1 MRFPVRI
8 MTLSALFAVL
18 TALGAFI
25 RIPFPL
31 VPITLQTFFVFLSGT
46 LLGSRA
52 GALAQV
58 LYVGMGLIGLPVFTG
73 GGGSP
78 VHSPSHLRLSA
89 GLYRRGLDHRFHI
102 RKVRGALL
110 RPVPDGVPHWDRR
123 DLHRWG
129 ICPLSES

>member
-73 GGGSP
+73 GG
-78 VHSPSHLRLSA
+78 
-89 GLYRRGLDHRFHI
+89 
-102 RKVRGALL
+102 
-110 RPVPDGVPHWDRR
+110 VPRTFSIP
-123 DLHRWG
+123 
-129 ICPLSES
+129 P